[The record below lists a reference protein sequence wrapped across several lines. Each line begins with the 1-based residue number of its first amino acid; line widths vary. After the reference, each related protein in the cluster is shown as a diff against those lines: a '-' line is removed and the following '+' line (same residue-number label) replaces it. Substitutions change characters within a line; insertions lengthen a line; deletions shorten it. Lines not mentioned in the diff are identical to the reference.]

1 MSSDDDPH
9 ESPRCSGDAAARDA
23 TAVVLAAGR
32 GTRMKSA
39 LPKVL
44 HRIAG
49 RAIASH
55 VLHAIAEAGIAEAV
69 VVVAADEAGGAVRDD
84 LAADVPA
91 GLELRFAVQ
100 EEATGTG
107 DAMLAALPAVRAEQ
121 VLIANGDLALITAED
136 IARVIAPSGAAAS
149 VAVGIVDDPA
159 KMGRIGRDERGAIA
173 EIVEWRDA
181 SAEQRAIKEVNAGVY
196 RFRADWLRRELE
208 RTAGGAAGEHHGTD
222 VVKAAARGGQLQDV
236 PIDLSEGPLN
246 VEDLADA
253 ERSGRILRRRIIE
266 RHLRAGVELRDAA
279 AAWIDAGVRIAAGA
293 VIEPGVHLRG
303 RTRIG
308 AGSRIG
314 PNAVLEDVSVG
325 EGCVLESCTI
335 RGSAL
340 GDRVEVGP
348 YSVVRPGCELGDD
361 VHIGS
366 HAELK
371 AAVLGRGSKAGHFSY
386 VGDAEL
392 GERVNVGAGAV
403 TCNFDGSGKHRTEIG
418 DDAFIG
424 SDTMLVAPVRIGA
437 RARTGAGAVV
447 TKDVPDG
454 SVAVGH
460 PARLAPARRGRRDAT

>member
-1 MSSDDDPH
+1 M
-9 ESPRCSGDAAARDA
+9 RDA

-32 GTRMKSA
+32 GKRMKSA

-84 LAADVPA
+84 LAADAPS

-149 VAVGIVDDPA
+149 VAVGIVEDPA
-159 KMGRIGRDERGAIA
+159 KMGRIVRDERGAIV

-208 RTAGGAAGEHHGTD
+208 RTAGGAEGEHHGTD

-253 ERSGRILRRRIIE
+253 ERAGRILRRRIIE

-303 RTRIG
+303 PTRIG

-447 TKDVPDG
+447 TKDVPDDG
-454 SVAVGH
+454 VAVGH
-460 PARLAPARRGRRDAT
+460 PARLAPSRRGRRDAT

>member
-1 MSSDDDPH
+1 M
-9 ESPRCSGDAAARDA
+9 
-23 TAVVLAAGR
+23 VLAAGS

-69 VVVAADEAGGAVRDD
+69 VVIAAGEAGEAVRDD
-84 LAADVPA
+84 LAADVPD

-100 EEATGTG
+100 EKPTGTG
-107 DAMLAALPAVRAEQ
+107 DAMLAALPAVRTEQ
-121 VLIANGDLALITAED
+121 VLIANGDLALISAEEV
-136 IARVIAPSGAAAS
+136 ARVIAPSGAAAS
-149 VAVGIVDDPA
+149 VAVGVVEDPA
-159 KMGRIGRDERGAIA
+159 KMGRIVRDGQGAIS

-181 SAEQRAIKEVNAGVY
+181 SDKQRAIREVNAGVY

-208 RTAGGAAGEHHGTD
+208 RTAEGAEGEHQGTD
-222 VVKAAARGGQLQDV
+222 VVKAAASVRQLQDV
-236 PIDLSEGPLN
+236 PIDLSDGPLN

-253 ERSGRILRRRIIE
+253 ARAGRVLRRRIAE
-266 RHLRAGVELRDAA
+266 RHLRAEVELPDAA

-293 VIEPGVHLRG
+293 VIEPGVHLKG

-314 PNAVLEDVSVG
+314 PNAVLEDVSTG
-325 EGCVLESCTI
+325 EDCVLESCTI
-335 RGSAL
+335 RESAL

-348 YSVVRPGCELGDD
+348 YSAVRPGCELGDE

-371 AAVLGRGSKAGHFSY
+371 AAVLGRGAKVGHFSY

-447 TKDVPDG
+447 TKDVPDDG
-454 SVAVGH
+454 VAVGH
-460 PARLAPARRGRRDAT
+460 PARLAPGSRRRRDAT

>member
-1 MSSDDDPH
+1 M
-9 ESPRCSGDAAARDA
+9 
-23 TAVVLAAGR
+23 VLAAGS

-69 VVVAADEAGGAVRDD
+69 VVIAAGEAGEAVRDD
-84 LAADVPA
+84 LTADAPD

-100 EEATGTG
+100 EKPTGTG
-107 DAMLAALPAVRAEQ
+107 DAMLAALPAVRTDQ
-121 VLIANGDLALITAED
+121 VLIANGDLALISAEEV
-136 IARVIAPSGAAAS
+136 ARVIAPSGAAAS
-149 VAVGIVDDPA
+149 VAVGVVEDPA
-159 KMGRIGRDERGAIA
+159 KMGRIVRDGQGAIL

-181 SAEQRAIKEVNAGVY
+181 SDEQRAIREVNAGVY

-208 RTAGGAAGEHHGTD
+208 RTAEGAEGEHQGTD
-222 VVKAAARGGQLQDV
+222 VVKAAASVRQLQDV
-236 PIDLSEGPLN
+236 PIDLSDGPLN

-253 ERSGRILRRRIIE
+253 ARAGRVLRRRIAE
-266 RHLRAGVELRDAA
+266 RHLRAEVELPDAA

-314 PNAVLEDVSVG
+314 PNAVLEDVSAG
-325 EGCVLESCTI
+325 EDCVLESCTI
-335 RGSAL
+335 RESAL

-348 YSVVRPGCELGDD
+348 YSAVRPGCELGDE

-371 AAVLGRGSKAGHFSY
+371 AAVLGRGAKVGHFSY

-447 TKDVPDG
+447 TKDVPDDG
-454 SVAVGH
+454 VAVGH
-460 PARLAPARRGRRDAT
+460 PARLAPGSRRRRDAT

>member
-1 MSSDDDPH
+1 M
-9 ESPRCSGDAAARDA
+9 
-23 TAVVLAAGR
+23 VLAAGS

-69 VVVAADEAGGAVRDD
+69 VVIAAGEAGEAVRDD
-84 LAADVPA
+84 LAADAPD

-100 EEATGTG
+100 EKPTGTG
-107 DAMLAALPAVRAEQ
+107 DAMLAALPAVRTEQ
-121 VLIANGDLALITAED
+121 VLIANGDLALISAEEV
-136 IARVIAPSGAAAS
+136 ARVIAPSGAAAS
-149 VAVGIVDDPA
+149 VAVGVVEDPA
-159 KMGRIGRDERGAIA
+159 KMGRIVRDGQGAIS
-173 EIVEWRDA
+173 EILEWRDA
-181 SAEQRAIKEVNAGVY
+181 SDKQRAIREVNAGVY

-208 RTAGGAAGEHHGTD
+208 RTAEGAEGEHQGTD
-222 VVKAAARGGQLQDV
+222 VVKAAARVRQLQDV
-236 PIDLSEGPLN
+236 PIDLSDGPLN

-253 ERSGRILRRRIIE
+253 ARAGRVLRRRIAE
-266 RHLRAGVELRDAA
+266 RHLRAEVELPDAA

-293 VIEPGVHLRG
+293 VIEPGVHLKG

-314 PNAVLEDVSVG
+314 PNAVLEDVSAG
-325 EGCVLESCTI
+325 EDCVLESCTI
-335 RGSAL
+335 RESAL

-348 YSVVRPGCELGDD
+348 YSAVRPGCELGDE

-371 AAVLGRGSKAGHFSY
+371 AAVLGRGAKVGHFSY

-403 TCNFDGSGKHRTEIG
+403 TCDFDGSGKHRTEIG

-447 TKDVPDG
+447 TKDVPDDG
-454 SVAVGH
+454 VAVGH
-460 PARLAPARRGRRDAT
+460 PARLAPGSRRRRDVT